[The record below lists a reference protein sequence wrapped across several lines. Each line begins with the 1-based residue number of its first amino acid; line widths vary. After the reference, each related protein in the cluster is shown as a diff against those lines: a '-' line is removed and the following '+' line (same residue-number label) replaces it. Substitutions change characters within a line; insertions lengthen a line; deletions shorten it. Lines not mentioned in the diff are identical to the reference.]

1 MYVSGTYTNT
11 GPLDL
16 WNPSLVGSDGGSY
29 PLAIDDGSGVL
40 KPGHSVPFS
49 FIIPAPGNVQS
60 YALTLTPTYFA
71 GSIGTACSATVP
83 TYQEFNASAVPLAQ
97 LKPTLEDPSSA
108 DYYGKITITG
118 TSHDIQ
124 FPNGTTATFYRKP
137 TGGAQTNL
145 AGPVSDGVHSQA
157 SPYVLGSANS
167 NYSPLGTVNAG
178 DQFCTDMTV
187 QPTHGWV
194 GPDNGILQ
202 PTGSDT
208 KSNCGKVVNQPYT
221 HFFGSDV
228 TAGGGFGLSCQKT
241 AKGIIYA
248 YNETPG
254 GAPNS
259 ANKGGTGA
267 QFGAHAM
274 DIIEGLGS
282 ANLRSSAPTGLSGL
296 SFANTDH
303 IGGSPPSQITGGY
316 QGDAGLSNFC
326 VPDYFS
332 DKPSTLAT
340 PDTGTTATAGIGNAQ
355 QYYKPA
361 GGTLTLKTGQINNGV
376 NQAIFV
382 DGNVIIEPANPSD
395 PSDTKIKYDAT
406 ARGSV
411 KDIPSFYLIVKNGN
425 IHIDPSVTQLDGVYV
440 AQPDT
445 TSATTINK
453 TGIINTCWLANATNS
468 IYNNCKNQLVVNGA
482 FVANRVLLARSYS
495 SLRYSQSGEHNM
507 PGSARSC
514 GNIDKDVSASQPT
527 APDCAAEIFNFSPEL
542 YMSQPAINAR
552 FGAPSGKYD
561 SITSLSPVL

>member
-1 MYVSGTYTNT
+1 
-11 GPLDL
+11 
-16 WNPSLVGSDGGSY
+16 
-29 PLAIDDGSGVL
+29 
-40 KPGHSVPFS
+40 
-49 FIIPAPGNVQS
+49 
-60 YALTLTPTYFA
+60 
-71 GSIGTACSATVP
+71 
-83 TYQEFNASAVPLAQ
+83 
-97 LKPTLEDPSSA
+97 
-108 DYYGKITITG
+108 
-118 TSHDIQ
+118 
-124 FPNGTTATFYRKP
+124 
-137 TGGAQTNL
+137 
-145 AGPVSDGVHSQA
+145 
-157 SPYVLGSANS
+157 
-167 NYSPLGTVNAG
+167 
-178 DQFCTDMTV
+178 MTV

-208 KSNCGKVVNQPYT
+208 KSNCGKVVNEPYT

-274 DIIEGLGS
+274 DVIEGLGS

-296 SFANTDH
+296 SFANTEH
-303 IGGSPPSQITGGY
+303 LGGSSPSQITGGY

-332 DKPSTLAT
+332 DMSA
-340 PDTGTTATAGIGNAQ
+340 ATASTTPKSDPSVTPGVTGQ
-355 QYYKPA
+355 SYYKPA
-361 GGTLTLKTGQINNGV
+361 PGTVLQINAATIANGV

-382 DGNVIIEPANPSD
+382 DGNVEITGSG
-395 PSDTKIKYDAT
+395 IKYNDT
-406 ARGSV
+406 DPRGSV

-440 AQPDT
+440 AQPVNPDVTKLNGVTIPQPET
-445 TSATTINK
+445 TNK

-468 IYNNCKNQLVVNGA
+468 IYNNCKNQLVINGA

-514 GNIDKDVSASQPT
+514 GNADKDVPASQPT